1 MFGPEPLEPDP
12 RLAAHTLAA
21 DKGRVGTGAAVLG
34 LGGVT
39 LSMSAAC
46 PGGQLTISEGA
57 DLSPDTRKQQ
67 GLDFPHGWRRVPLQA
82 GRAPTTVDGDLQQQ
96 PVAQALNTLQHFLL
110 GRCGCLVWPA
120 GLNPP
125 GRPPRRFPDRSL
137 RSRSFMAA
145 PFMACS
151 PSAVPAAH
159 RAEVPAPRGRA
170 STPHGLAAAPVV
182 DVPLDHQRVEDD
194 PAPQV
199 PRDAHAHPLAAF
211 HRAGIRGARL

>member
-1 MFGPEPLEPDP
+1 MFGPEPLEPDR
-12 RLAAHTLAA
+12 RLAAHTLVA

-57 DLSPDTRKQQ
+57 DLSPDTRKQH

-96 PVAQALNTLQHFLL
+96 PVAQALNTLQHSLL

-125 GRPPRRFPDRSL
+125 GRPPRRLAGSEFEIAELQRRTACQRPRLWMSLWITSESKTIQPLRCRVMRMPIRSL
-137 RSRSFMAA
+137 
-145 PFMACS
+145 PFIEPAFVGRVS
-151 PSAVPAAH
+151 SSARP
-159 RAEVPAPRGRA
+159 
-170 STPHGLAAAPVV
+170 
-182 DVPLDHQRVEDD
+182 
-194 PAPQV
+194 
-199 PRDAHAHPLAAF
+199 
-211 HRAGIRGARL
+211 